1 MQMHGAQSLLPN
13 TVFSDV
19 CSPLWCSHE
28 ANSQG
33 RPAETLLMRDNLVLL
48 GAAERANVSASCQN
62 KNMAGFLLLL
72 FFFPHCYHCQ
82 HNHASVWLE
91 LFGVTKFAEETEVY
105 HMQLL
110 TT

>member
-1 MQMHGAQSLLPN
+1 MHGAQSLLPN

-72 FFFPHCYHCQ
+72 FFF
-82 HNHASVWLE
+82 SS
-91 LFGVTKFAEETEVY
+91 
-105 HMQLL
+105 LL
-110 TT
+110 SLSAQSCLSLARALWSHKIC